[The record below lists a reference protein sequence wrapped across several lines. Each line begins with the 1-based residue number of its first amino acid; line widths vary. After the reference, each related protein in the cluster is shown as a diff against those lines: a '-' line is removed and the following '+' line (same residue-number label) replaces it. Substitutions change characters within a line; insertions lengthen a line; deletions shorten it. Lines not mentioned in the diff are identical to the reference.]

1 MSTRVEEGELL
12 GQVKERG
19 RYRRGDFIQNLVIIL
34 LLGIGLYLL
43 VPRFIGEAEMLKV
56 VRHANFML
64 IPLALALESFSMLSV
79 CFLYFRLQ
87 REGGAR
93 LSFRRVSLIFMSA
106 YAFGHVVPGGNA
118 GTFYLNYVEMR
129 REKLSR
135 TLILKVLTAANIF
148 YSAAMILLL
157 SVGLLLSAL
166 VAGLPNGYRLT
177 ALCISLGCLLFMLA
191 FTLAMRREVFLEGLA
206 GRLVRGLRRLG
217 TWKNRDESVMVA
229 QVMEIRDFVLGLLSE
244 RRSLM
249 ENGLYALGFW
259 LMDMACLFVV
269 FWAIGTPV
277 NLGVV
282 IIAYTIADILGSLP
296 LTPAGLGVFEVAM
309 GAVLYAYGYPRAV
322 LATAILG
329 FRFFSYWLCT
339 AAGGMC
345 YLFLRLDRRR
355 ESRRR
360 SMEEQSCS
368 AAGEWAA
375 GKGRG

>member
-1 MSTRVEEGELL
+1 MSTRVEEGEIL
-12 GQVKERG
+12 GGVKERS
-19 RYRRGDFIQNLVIIL
+19 RYRRGEFVQNLVIIL

-43 VPRFIGEAEMLKV
+43 VPRFIGEAEMLNV
-56 VRHANFML
+56 VRRADLTF
-64 IPLALALESFSMLSV
+64 IPLALAVETLSMLSV
-79 CFLYFRLQ
+79 CFLYYRLQ

-93 LSFRRVSLIFMSA
+93 LSFRRTALIYMSA

-129 REKLSR
+129 RENLSR

-148 YSAAMILLL
+148 YSAAMILIL
-157 SVGLLLSAL
+157 SMGLLFSAL
-166 VAGLPNGYRLT
+166 VAGLPSSYRLT
-177 ALCISLGCLLFMLA
+177 ALFISLGCLLFMLA
-191 FTLAMRREVFLEGLA
+191 FSLVIRREAFLERMA
-206 GRLVRGLRRLG
+206 CRFVRVLRKLG
-217 TWKNRDESVMVA
+217 AWRSYEESAMVA
-229 QVMEIRDFVLGLLSE
+229 QVMEMRGFIQGLLWE
-244 RRSLM
+244 RRSLL
-249 ENGLYALGFW
+249 ENGFYALGFW

-269 FWAIGTPV
+269 FRAIGSPV

-309 GAVLYAYGYPRAV
+309 GAVLYAYGYPRAM

-339 AAGGMC
+339 AAGGVC

-355 ESRRR
+355 ET
-360 SMEEQSCS
+360 
-368 AAGEWAA
+368 
-375 GKGRG
+375 KRGCLKTGS